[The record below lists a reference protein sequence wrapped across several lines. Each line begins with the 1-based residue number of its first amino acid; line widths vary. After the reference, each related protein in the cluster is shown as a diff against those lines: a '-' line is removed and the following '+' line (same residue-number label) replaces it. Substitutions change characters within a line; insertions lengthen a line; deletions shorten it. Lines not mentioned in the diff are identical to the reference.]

1 MLIRCRGYNS
11 GVKEYLEE
19 GQKSGR
25 ELSRN
30 ELDERVILDGNLELT
45 ELIYKSIPD
54 KGQDRYLTFTLAFK
68 EDEIEH
74 DKLIEITQE
83 FKSFLMT
90 AYETDEFNFYAE
102 AHLPKIKTMED
113 KKSGELV
120 DRKPHIHIVIPRKN
134 LLTGNE
140 MNPVGSYKQNEKYLE

>member
-25 ELSRN
+25 EASRD
-30 ELDERVILDGNLELT
+30 ELDERVILDGNLDLT
-45 ELIYKSIPD
+45 EMIYKSIPD

-68 EDEIEH
+68 EDDVEY
-74 DKLIEITQE
+74 DKLSAITQE
-83 FKSFLMT
+83 FKSFLMA
-90 AYETDEFNFYAE
+90 AYYTEEFNFYAE

-113 KKSGELV
+113 KKLV
-120 DRKPHIHIVIPRKN
+120 
-134 LLTGNE
+134 
-140 MNPVGSYKQNEKYLE
+140 SW